1 MSSSSL
7 NRNHLVMVSQPPV
20 FEISSHQPEA
30 PMEIHIKI
38 RILLRS
44 YINDRWKN
52 TERTIAWLYIYISM
66 CLLTELWPARH
77 VFLHLNG
84 VLRTSMFQLLCLVSG
99 RFFKKHT
106 DMILHKINN
115 ISVWWMQLYVAR
127 ERATAAT
134 YPGSTD
140 QRGVQNP
147 NQLYIMTRWTIL
159 QGLNER
165 MLLFFFL
172 TNWGSVKHGT
182 GSQIWQQ
189 KDWKGWEVWC
199 WVWECL

>member
-1 MSSSSL
+1 MIDGKTQ
-7 NRNHLVMVSQPPV
+7 NGQ
-20 FEISSHQPEA
+20 
-30 PMEIHIKI
+30 
-38 RILLRS
+38 LRG
-44 YINDRWKN
+44 
-52 TERTIAWLYIYISM
+52 YIYISM